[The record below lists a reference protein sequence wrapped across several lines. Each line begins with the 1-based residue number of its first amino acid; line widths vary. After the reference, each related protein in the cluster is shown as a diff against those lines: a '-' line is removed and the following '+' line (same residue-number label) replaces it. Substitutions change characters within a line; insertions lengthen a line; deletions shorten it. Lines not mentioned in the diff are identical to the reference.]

1 MNGGRAWLAAR
12 TAVIVVALWT
22 LSALSQEPAQLSVYD
37 AVSREPNDPVPE
49 ITTQE
54 LFDVLA
60 TGEAVVFD
68 ARPYDEFL
76 LGHIDGSVSLAAK
89 PDVPMSIYVSD
100 VAEADRL
107 LKKNRSANIVLYC
120 NGLHCKK
127 SKLLA
132 AELVAAGYLN
142 VRRYQLG
149 IPLWRALGGVMAIEP
164 AGLRHILANDRTAVF
179 IDTRDP
185 QTFADSHI
193 PGSVNLSHTD
203 LLAEIKAAKDDG
215 RLPMTDHNT
224 RIIIFG
230 NNGNEA
236 REVAKAITAE
246 AFQNVAYFDGSY
258 EQLMSRPV
266 FMRRL

>member
-1 MNGGRAWLAAR
+1 MNGGRARMTARSAA
-12 TAVIVVALWT
+12 VVVALWT
-22 LSALSQEPAQLSVYD
+22 LISHGQEPTQLNVYD
-37 AVSREPNDPVPE
+37 AVSHEPNDPVPE

-54 LFDVLA
+54 LFNVLA

-68 ARPYDEFL
+68 ARPFDEFS

-107 LKKNRSANIVLYC
+107 LKKNKSANIVVYC
-120 NGLHCKK
+120 NGLYCKK

-185 QTFADSHI
+185 EAFADSHI
-193 PGSVNLSHTD
+193 PGSVNLPHTD
-203 LLAEIKAAKDDG
+203 LLPGIKAAKDDG

-224 RIIIFG
+224 RIVIFG
-230 NNGNEA
+230 SSGNEA
-236 REVAKAITAE
+236 REVAKALTVE
-246 AFQNVAYFDGSY
+246 AFHNVAYFDGTF

>member
-1 MNGGRAWLAAR
+1 MNGCRARSVAR
-12 TAVIVVALWT
+12 STLILVALW
-22 LSALSQEPAQLSVYD
+22 ALLAMGQEPVQLSVYD
-37 AVSREPNDPVPE
+37 AVSREPDDPVPE

-68 ARPYDEFL
+68 ARPFDEFS

-100 VAEADRL
+100 VAEVDRL
-107 LKKNRSANIVLYC
+107 LKKDRSANIVLYC
-120 NGLHCKK
+120 NGLYCKK

-164 AGLRHILANDRTAVF
+164 AGLRHILANDNTAVF
-179 IDTRDP
+179 IDTRDL
-185 QTFADSHI
+185 QAFVDNHI
-193 PGSVNLSHTD
+193 PGSVSLPHTD
-203 LLAEIKAAKDDG
+203 LQAGIKSAKDDG

-230 NNGNEA
+230 TNGNEA

-246 AFQNVAYFDGSY
+246 AFQNVAYFDGSF

>member
-1 MNGGRAWLAAR
+1 MNGGRARSATRA
-12 TAVIVVALWT
+12 AVIVVALWT
-22 LSALSQEPAQLSVYD
+22 LTALSQEPAQLNVYD
-37 AVSREPNDPVPE
+37 SVSPDPDDPVSE

-60 TGEAVVFD
+60 TGEATVFD
-68 ARPYDEFL
+68 ARPFDEFS

-89 PDVPMSIYVSD
+89 PGVPMSIYVSD

-120 NGLHCKK
+120 NGLYCKK

-185 QTFADSHI
+185 QAFADSQI
-193 PGSVNLSHTD
+193 PGSVNLPHTD
-203 LLAEIKAAKDDG
+203 LLAGIKSAKDDG

-230 NNGNEA
+230 SNGNEA

-246 AFQNVAYFDGSY
+246 AFHNVAYFDGSFQ
-258 EQLMSRPV
+258 QLMSRPV

>member
-1 MNGGRAWLAAR
+1 MLLVVLWAALAQ
-12 TAVIVVALWT
+12 
-22 LSALSQEPAQLSVYD
+22 SQELSQLSVYD
-37 AVSREPNDPVPE
+37 SVSREPDDPVPE

-60 TGEAVVFD
+60 TGEAIVFD
-68 ARPYDEFL
+68 ARPFDEFS
-76 LGHIDGSVSLAAK
+76 LGYIDGSVSLAAK
-89 PDVPMSIYVSD
+89 PGVPMSVYVSD

-132 AELVAAGYLN
+132 AELVAAGYQH

-149 IPLWRALGGVMAIEP
+149 IPVWRALGGVMAIEP
-164 AGLRHILANDRTAVF
+164 AGFRHILANDRTAVF
-179 IDTRDP
+179 IDTRD
-185 QTFADSHI
+185 QQRFDENHI
-193 PGSVNLSHTD
+193 PGSVNLPHTD
-203 LLAEIKAAKDDG
+203 LMPGIKAAKDDG

-230 NNGNEA
+230 SNGNEA
-236 REVAKAITAE
+236 RDVAKALTDE
-246 AFQNVAYFDGSY
+246 AFHNVAYFDGSY

>member
-1 MNGGRAWLAAR
+1 MG
-12 TAVIVVALWT
+12 
-22 LSALSQEPAQLSVYD
+22 QEPAPLSVYD
-37 AVSREPNDPVPE
+37 AVSREPDDPVAE

-60 TGEAVVFD
+60 SGEAVVFD
-68 ARPYDEFL
+68 ARPFDEFS

-89 PDVPMSIYVSD
+89 PGVPMSIYVSD
-100 VAEADRL
+100 VAEVDRL
-107 LKKNRSANIVLYC
+107 LKKNKPSNIVLYC
-120 NGLHCKK
+120 NGLYCKK

-132 AELVAAGYLN
+132 AELAAAGYQN

-149 IPLWRALGGVMAIEP
+149 IPMWRALGGVMAIEP

-185 QTFADSHI
+185 HAFADGSI
-193 PGSVNLSHTD
+193 PGSVNLPHTD
-203 LLAEIKAAKDDG
+203 LVSGIKAAKDDG

-230 NNGNEA
+230 SNGNEA
-236 REVAKAITAE
+236 RAVAKAITAE

>member
-1 MNGGRAWLAAR
+1 MSIMA
-12 TAVIVVALWT
+12 
-22 LSALSQEPAQLSVYD
+22 QESAQLSVFD
-37 AVSREPNDPVPE
+37 AVSREPDDPVPE
-49 ITTQE
+49 ITTQQ

-60 TGEAVVFD
+60 SGETIVFD
-68 ARPYDEFL
+68 TRPFDEFA

-89 PDVPMSIYVSD
+89 PDVPMSVYVSD
-100 VAEADRL
+100 VAEAGRL
-107 LKKNRSANIVLYC
+107 LKENKSAGMVLYC
-120 NGLHCKK
+120 NGPFCKK

-149 IPLWRALGGVMAIEP
+149 IPMWRALGGVMALEP
-164 AGLRHILANDRTAVF
+164 AGLRHILAKDQTAVF

-185 QTFADSHI
+185 QAFAVRNI
-193 PGSVNLSHTD
+193 PGSVNLPPTD
-203 LLAEIKAAKDDG
+203 LVSGIKAAKDDG

-224 RIIIFG
+224 RIVIFG
-230 NNGNEA
+230 SNGHEA

-246 AFQNVAYFDGSY
+246 AFHNVAFFDGSF